1 MSNYT
6 FTRTGIDIEEIHNT
20 VNDLPNRISNAN
32 LIPNSDFSTPGSV
45 SAPPDSAPRSY
56 IAGDELFEGFYAV
69 GGLTG
74 VTYINGVLN
83 GSGQIYTAVYKT
95 QKQKESTAG
104 YVASVAFSD
113 GLPISTGVTV
123 LDSGDF
129 WKVTFDISNVFSV
142 KLELGSAPTIHEVGN
157 IASSGGSGS
166 GIIAVQK
173 VYSIGDAQ
181 HPAGQTYLEPLDS
194 RGNKYSIA
202 GNTYLTRGAAP
213 QFEGKHYTISSDRTR
228 FELVGGTFRDDEDIF
243 IGFSYFGSEVDS
255 GGDPSAIPIESEIYV
270 EKFAPT
276 TDYDSI
282 TDWQPI
288 LQEACDYIA
297 TSGKRT
303 NLIAGRSQYILG
315 SLNTDSKAG
324 TLLDG
329 KKVALWVKRPD
340 LVAFKFGRSEIK
352 VDSSV
357 PAMAAIDD
365 VISVYSDGPTY
376 ESAGVYWEQVH
387 VSGGDWPSESDEPDF
402 TVRADYNAMRYCYF
416 EDCEF
421 RYARDTNFRLC
432 GFAITMMKPDAR
444 FAGKRNYEF
453 VTDALDG
460 DSATRTSITLIT
472 PTADYA
478 GFGGYRFSGVKGQT
492 YLSMINPGAD
502 HIGRD
507 RSGNTITA
515 NIPLAAAYDFSAV
528 FNLDVIS
535 LGCEFSTRILRANGS
550 RGLNIG
556 SVYANDVGSTDAL
569 YPVDAAMII
578 EGVSGKVEIKNFN
591 WTGDRNIT
599 NKIKIDVDDGSPF
612 TLEKDGTILE
622 SDMELVNF
630 KTSKKTPVAD
640 ISDFYNQGGT
650 SLGGVVVYGN
660 PVAGR
665 TEENWINQ
673 NVYMNEFDF
682 LMTRGD
688 VSDNVLN
695 LLNVDDKSKLGQ
707 LGVHVTVKI
716 SKVSSSS
723 PVAPATFSGGVTV
736 YNGIAEVTELVQ
748 VSGPTSYST
757 LDLQMAGDTLS
768 LFQDEDFSAAWVN
781 VQVVGRPSTEIMT
794 YKFED

>member
-1 MSNYT
+1 MSLNLIGQPY
-6 FTRTGIDIEEIHNT
+6 GIILDPKAGGGRAKPVANGRYYVGT
-20 VNDLPNRISNAN
+20 AYLDPISNPSADWFYRDESGAEIPLTPPFILNNSGAFVVSENDGTLIQPYTKSDEDYSILIVDKNGREIYSAN
-32 LIPNSDFSTPGSV
+32 SASGVPG
-45 SAPPDSAPRSY
+45 
-56 IAGDELFEGFYAV
+56 
-69 GGLTG
+69 GGG
-74 VTYINGVLN
+74 
-83 GSGQIYTAVYKT
+83 
-95 QKQKESTAG
+95 
-104 YVASVAFSD
+104 
-113 GLPISTGVTV
+113 
-123 LDSGDF
+123 
-129 WKVTFDISNVFSV
+129 
-142 KLELGSAPTIHEVGN
+142 
-157 IASSGGSGS
+157 GS
-166 GIIAVQK
+166 GIIAIQK
-173 VYSIGDAQ
+173 YYLVGAPN
-181 HPAGQTYLEPLDS
+181 HPAGQSFVKPVDS
-194 RGNKYSIA
+194 AGEDYSIA
-202 GNTYLTRGAAP
+202 GNTYLFRNATR
-213 QFEGKHYTISSDRTR
+213 QFEGVHYTISEDRTR
-228 FELVGGTFRDDEDIF
+228 FDLTSGTFSADEDIY
-243 IGFSYFGSEVDS
+243 IGFSYFGSEVDNGNS
-255 GGDPSAIPIESEIYV
+255 SVVPVESEIYV

-303 NLIAGRSQYILG
+303 NLIAGRSQYLLG

-357 PAMAAIDD
+357 SAMAAIDD

-376 ESAGVYWEQVH
+376 ESSGVYWEQVH

-402 TVRADYNAMRYCYF
+402 NVRADYNAMRYCYF

-453 VTDALDG
+453 TTDALDG

-492 YLSMINPGAD
+492 YLSMVNPGAD

-515 NIPLAAAYDFSAV
+515 NIPFAAAYDLAAV
-528 FNLDVIS
+528 FNLDVVS
-535 LGCEFSTRILRANGS
+535 LGCEFSTRIIKANGC

-556 SVYANDVGSTDAL
+556 SVYSNDIGSTEPL
-569 YPVDAAMII
+569 NPVDAAILI
-578 EGVSGKVEIKNFN
+578 EGTSGKIDIKNFN
-591 WTGDRNIT
+591 WSGERNIS
-599 NKIKIDVDDGSPF
+599 KKVRVDVADGSPF
-612 TLEKDGTILE
+612 TLDKDATILDSE
-622 SDMELVNF
+622 IEYVNF
-630 KTSKKTPVAD
+630 KTVKSTPVTD
-640 ISDFYNQGGT
+640 ISKFYREGGT

-665 TEENWINQ
+665 TEDNWIDQ

-688 VSDNVLN
+688 VSGNVLN
-695 LLNVDDKSKLGQ
+695 ILTVDDKSKLGQ
-707 LGVHVTVKI
+707 LGVHITVKI
-716 SKVSSSS
+716 SKVSGSN

-736 YNGIAEVTELVQ
+736 YNGIAQMTELEQ

-757 LDLQMAGDTLS
+757 LDLQMSGSALS
-768 LFQDEDFSAAWVN
+768 LFQDEDFSTAWIN
-781 VQVVGRPSTEIMT
+781 VQVVGRPSAETMT
-794 YKFED
+794 YKFEG